1 MKNRSHSLSGV
12 HLKNA
17 IEATD
22 LRKSYGTV
30 NALDGIDL
38 SVEEGKILG
47 VLGPNGAGKTTL
59 VKILTT
65 LTRPDSGRCIV
76 AGYDVVAQA
85 RQVREKIG
93 LTGQATAVQEELTGA
108 ENLEIMARLYHMPKR
123 TAKSRAL
130 ELLDRFDLLDAK
142 DRAAKTYSGGMK
154 RRLDLAASLVGSPS
168 VLFLDEPTTGLDPRA
183 RIGMWKVIENLVGGG
198 TTLLLTTQYL
208 DEADELADEIIVFD
222 KGKIIAKGT
231 SDELK
236 RSVGGD
242 VLNVQ
247 VAEEEDLAEVS
258 RVLETLA
265 STSANVSNEE
275 LIVRIGVGSRGSSA
289 LAEAL
294 RELDRLEISVADIS
308 IRRPSL
314 DDVFLQLTGHS
325 TAEGPGT
332 SSSKRTKLKRGEAN
346 ES

>member
-1 MKNRSHSLSGV
+1 M
-12 HLKNA
+12 KNA
-17 IEATD
+17 IEAFD
-22 LRKSYGTV
+22 LRKSYGQVT
-30 NALDGIDL
+30 ALDGIDL
-38 SVEEGKILG
+38 SVEEGRILG

-65 LTRPDSGRCIV
+65 LTRPDSGKCLV
-76 AGYDVVAQA
+76 SGFDVVTQA

-108 ENLEIMARLYHMPKR
+108 ENLEIMARLYHMPKKA
-123 TAKSRAL
+123 AKIKAL
-130 ELLDRFDLLDAK
+130 ELLERFDLLDAK

-208 DEADELADEIIVFD
+208 DEADELADEIIVID

-236 RSVGGD
+236 RNVGGD

-247 VAEEEDLAEVS
+247 VAREDDLSEVS
-258 RVLETLA
+258 MALERLA
-265 STSANVSNEE
+265 STAATISREE
-275 LIVRIGVGSRGSSA
+275 LIVRVGVGSRGSAA

-308 IRRPSL
+308 LRRPSL
-314 DDVFLQLTGHS
+314 DDVFLSLTGHS
-325 TAEGPGT
+325 TNDEISGPT
-332 SSSKRTKLKRGEAN
+332 STSTRSSKRGAN
-346 ES
+346 ER

>member
-1 MKNRSHSLSGV
+1 M
-12 HLKNA
+12 KNA
-17 IEATD
+17 IEAHG
-22 LRKSYGTV
+22 LCKSYDSV
-30 NALDGIDL
+30 KALDGIDL

-65 LTRPDSGRCIV
+65 LTRPDSGTCLV
-76 AGYDVVAQA
+76 AGFDVVSHA

-108 ENLEIMARLYHMPKR
+108 ENLEIMSRLYHMPKKA
-123 TAKSRAL
+123 AKAKAL
-130 ELLDRFDLLDAK
+130 ELLDRFDLIDAK

-208 DEADELADEIIVFD
+208 DEADELADEIIVID

-236 RSVGGD
+236 RNIGGD

-247 VAEEEDLAEVS
+247 VASEDDLGEVS
-258 RVLETLA
+258 KTLEKLAGSTATL
-265 STSANVSNEE
+265 SREE
-275 LIVRIGVGSRGSSA
+275 LMVRVGVGSRGSSA

-294 RELDRLEISVADIS
+294 RELDKLQISIADIS
-308 IRRPSL
+308 LRRPSL
-314 DDVFLQLTGHS
+314 DDVFLSLTGHS
-325 TAEGPGT
+325 TSDET
-332 SSSKRTKLKRGEAN
+332 STQDSLQKPRGKRRTN
-346 ES
+346 ER